1 MYIYSFRYV
10 YLLETQTHHRRHLT
24 QQSKW
29 NKKPVMYHILL
40 LHAFPTTPIS
50 RQHHEQGF
58 QRCYEE
64 GCRGQCYTKF
74 TQPKVARGK
83 TAFPSAPQLQKQ
95 LGVRYDYDGEVEKD
109 GVKCHK
115 YQLQPN
121 AGSEIPS
128 SIQRWREKNGGTHA
142 VMASVYVKK
151 MAARR
156 MLERL
161 WKRPTTV

>member
-1 MYIYSFRYV
+1 MLF
-10 YLLETQTHHRRHLT
+10 LLPPSQDNIM
-24 QQSKW
+24 
-29 NKKPVMYHILL
+29 NK
-40 LHAFPTTPIS
+40 AFKDVTKKAV
-50 RQHHEQGF
+50 
-58 QRCYEE
+58 E
-64 GCRGQCYTKF
+64 GNAYTKF